1 MPARA
6 GIPPS
11 SPSKNVKYMPLINI
25 TPWLAGRFVSGGIGM
40 VTVYDVNPNDLI
52 ERAAVKLRE
61 AGLKEPEWVHFVK
74 SGSDKERIP
83 DRKDF
88 WYVRCA
94 SLLRQ
99 AYVKNVVGVSRLRTH
114 YGGRKKRG
122 VRKGRKKD
130 AGGSII
136 RKGLQ
141 ELERIGFIKKE
152 KVGRGITKKGMAFL
166 DGVANEVKKGK

>member
-1 MPARA
+1 
-6 GIPPS
+6 
-11 SPSKNVKYMPLINI
+11 
-25 TPWLAGRFVSGGIGM
+25 M
-40 VTVYDVNPNDLI
+40 VTAYDVNPTVLI

-61 AGLKEPEWVHFVK
+61 AGIKEPDWVKFVK
-74 SGSDKERIP
+74 SGSHTERIP
-83 DRKDF
+83 EKKDF

-99 AYVKNVVGVSRLRTH
+99 AYTENVVGVNRLRSH

-122 VRKGRKKD
+122 VRPGKRRR

-141 ELERIGFIKKE
+141 ELEKAGFISKE
-152 KVGRGITKKGMAFL
+152 KVGRKITKKGIAFL
-166 DGVANEVKKGK
+166 DSIAKEMKSAK